1 MSNIVEVGKLV
12 NFEGKE
18 YSVIRLHRGIGTSEV
33 KAVLRGEDG
42 QTIEVLKRILE
53 SVVVPEKKVE
63 KPVVVKKEEID
74 ETLSFFEE
82 EKNTSDVEE
91 APKSWNLSGKK
102 NKRQ

>member
-63 KPVVVKKEEID
+63 KLVAIKKEEVVED
-74 ETLSFFEE
+74 FDFLK
-82 EKNTSDVEE
+82 EKNTSPEIEE
-91 APKSWNLSGKK
+91 TSKSWNLGRKK
-102 NKRQ
+102 NKKQ